1 MKRLWQRLHG
11 LLGEEPSGE
20 TGTHTADGFAAF
32 FTSKVDQVRASTAS
46 TPPYNVPF
54 RTTPTLDEWTHVTVE
69 EVDKLMA
76 AALNKTCTVP
86 VRPSPHVAGER
97 YARAI
102 GTIRCSDVQ

>member
-46 TPPYNVPF
+46 TPPYNVSRMFLIQNKGKHSTNVPF
-54 RTTPTLDEWTHVTVE
+54 RATPTLDEWTHVTVE

-76 AALNKTCTVP
+76 AALNKTCQLDPAPT
-86 VRPSPHVAGER
+86 
-97 YARAI
+97 
-102 GTIRCSDVQ
+102 